1 MHAFITSTGDI
12 IGDIWKLFLYFE
24 TAISR
29 HFFRKG
35 LVELHCVGDCL
46 KKCALIS
53 FCFGIQAEEAC
64 MHKFIF
70 VISTRKLESTSCY
83 KGIVLHE
90 PIDKEVENHTT
101 VNGWF
106 KNTLKFQA
114 TKFDNIFLINMYT
127 KG

>member
-1 MHAFITSTGDI
+1 
-12 IGDIWKLFLYFE
+12 
-24 TAISR
+24 
-29 HFFRKG
+29 
-35 LVELHCVGDCL
+35 
-46 KKCALIS
+46 
-53 FCFGIQAEEAC
+53 

-70 VISTRKLESTSCY
+70 VISTRKLEPTSCY

-127 KG
+127 KGWSELLFM